1 MRLYFTTALCTLIV
15 IISYIGYQQKFWQ
28 DVSLPVD
35 EEQNG
40 LNDQIIIHFS
50 HVVAEDTPKGQAAAK
65 FAELLEEKT
74 DGQIRVVIYP
84 NGMLFNDDNEFDAL
98 TNNEVQM
105 IAPSFSKV
113 TKLLPTWQV
122 LDLPF
127 LFETEED
134 VKQILTG
141 PYGEQLLNQ
150 LNSFNVRGL
159 GFWHNG
165 FKQMLNTDEPLQK
178 TEDFGGLK
186 IRIMPG
192 SNVLH
197 KQFELLHATPIATSF
212 DQVYEELEKKEIDA
226 QENTIS
232 NIYSKGFYKLQKNL
246 TITNHGILGYAVMIN
261 EDFFNSL
268 PTNLQNDLIEVM
280 DEVTAWNFEQ
290 SKQMNEENLSR
301 LRELSEIRIETLSS
315 AEKAEWQKVFEPIY
329 AYYKNE
335 VSDTYLHEIKQLI
348 NK

>member
-1 MRLYFTTALCTLIV
+1 MRLYFKTALCTLVV

-28 DVSLPVD
+28 DGSLPLD
-35 EEQNG
+35 EEQSG
-40 LNDQIIIHFS
+40 LNEQIVIHFS
-50 HVVAEDTPKGQAAAK
+50 HVVAEDTPKGQAAVK

-74 DGQIRVVIYP
+74 DGRIRVVIYP
-84 NGMLFNDDNEFDAL
+84 NGMLFNDDSEFDAL
-98 TNNEVQM
+98 KNNDVQM
-105 IAPSFSKV
+105 IAPTFSKV

-127 LFETEED
+127 LFENEED
-134 VKQILTG
+134 IERILTG

-150 LNSFNVRGL
+150 LNSFDVRGL

-165 FKQMLNTDEPLQK
+165 FKQMLSTGKPLQK
-178 TEDFGGLK
+178 TEDFVGLK
-186 IRIMPG
+186 IRAMP
-192 SNVLH
+192 SNVLQM
-197 KQFELLHATPIATSF
+197 QFKLLHATPLATSF
-212 DQVYEELEKKEIDA
+212 DEIYEELEKKEIDA

-280 DEVTAWNFEQ
+280 DEVAEWNFEH
-290 SKQMNEENLSR
+290 SKQMNEDNLSR
-301 LRELSEIRIETLSS
+301 LRDFSGIHIETLSS
-315 AEKAEWQKVFEPIY
+315 ADKEKWQKVFEPIY
-329 AYYKNE
+329 TYYEQEINA
-335 VSDTYLHEIKQLI
+335 TYLQEIKQLL

>member
-1 MRLYFTTALCTLIV
+1 MRLYFTTALCTLVV

-28 DVSLPVD
+28 DGSLPLD
-35 EEQNG
+35 EEQSG
-40 LNDQIIIHFS
+40 LNEQIVIHFS
-50 HVVAEDTPKGQAAAK
+50 HVVAEDTPKGQAAVK

-74 DGQIRVVIYP
+74 DGRIRVVIYP
-84 NGMLFNDDNEFDAL
+84 NGMLFNDDSEFDAL
-98 TNNEVQM
+98 KNNDVQM
-105 IAPSFSKV
+105 IAPTFSKV

-127 LFETEED
+127 LFEKEED
-134 VKQILTG
+134 IERILTG

-150 LNSFNVRGL
+150 LNSFDVRGL

-165 FKQMLNTDEPLQK
+165 FKQMLSAGKPLQK
-178 TEDFGGLK
+178 TEDFVGLK
-186 IRIMPG
+186 IRAMP
-192 SNVLH
+192 SNVLQM
-197 KQFELLHATPIATSF
+197 QFKLLHATPLATSF
-212 DQVYEELEKKEIDA
+212 DEIYEELEKKEIDA

-280 DEVTAWNFEQ
+280 DEVAEWNFEH
-290 SKQMNEENLSR
+290 SKQMNEDNLSR
-301 LRELSEIRIETLSS
+301 LRDFSGIHIETLSS
-315 AEKAEWQKVFEPIY
+315 ADKEKWQKVFEPIY
-329 AYYKNE
+329 TYYEQEINA
-335 VSDTYLHEIKQLI
+335 TYLQEIKQLL

>member
-1 MRLYFTTALCTLIV
+1 MRLYFTTALCTLVV
-15 IISYIGYQQKFWQ
+15 IIGYIGYQQKFWQ

-50 HVVAEDTPKGQAAAK
+50 HVVAEDTPKGQAAVK

-74 DGQIRVVIYP
+74 NGHIRVVIYP

-98 TNNEVQM
+98 KNNEVQM
-105 IAPSFSKV
+105 IAPTFSKV

-134 VKQILTG
+134 VEQILTG

-150 LNSFNVRGL
+150 LNSFDVRGL

-165 FKQMLNTDEPLQK
+165 FKQMLNTDKPLQK

-186 IRIMPG
+186 IRVMP
-192 SNVLH
+192 SNLLQM
-197 KQFELLHATPIATSF
+197 QFKLLHATPLATSF
-212 DQVYEELEKKEIDA
+212 DEVYEELEKKEIDA

-232 NIYSKGFYKLQKNL
+232 NIYSKGFYKLQNNI

-268 PTNLQNDLIEVM
+268 PTNLQYDLIEVM
-280 DEVTAWNFEQ
+280 NEVTAWNFEH
-290 SKQMNEENLSR
+290 SKQVNEENLSR
-301 LRELSEIRIETLSS
+301 LRDFSEVRIEKLSS

-329 AYYKNE
+329 AYYESE